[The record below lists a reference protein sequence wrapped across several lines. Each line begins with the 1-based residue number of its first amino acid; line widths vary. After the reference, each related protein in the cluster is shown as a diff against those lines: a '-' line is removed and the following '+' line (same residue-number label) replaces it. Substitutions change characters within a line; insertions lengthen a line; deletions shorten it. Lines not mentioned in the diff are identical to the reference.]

1 MKFKLLSILLL
12 FFVHALKANEIEI
25 IELHTNKSL
34 DQLVLD
40 SENLSK
46 VNNDNELSIDKQ
58 DEEENSSLEIN
69 QDDGE
74 NSNNLNNNVN
84 QSEVSE
90 DSNTLTNEV
99 VAISET
105 KTIFEINEKILSK
118 HLNAIGD
125 VKSDTLNRE
134 LINILSN
141 PELGDQTLINNNIFF
156 IIKKLYEIG
165 EIGKA
170 YNLIKS
176 IDLNNVVDQEKLNY
190 IFLINL
196 NYLFSTYKLSEACEF
211 KTFLLEKTV
220 TLPKFL
226 IEKTDIFCLILEN
239 KFAEAKLLNS
249 LLIESEKEND
259 SNYQN
264 LFNYMILNSEDN
276 REFETFNAIKSKELI
291 FLYSAMLRINEL
303 PLNQEFIEIDP
314 LNLSIPVILSNSTR
328 MDIRIKAANKA
339 FYDEVLSIES
349 LSALYQSVDFSS
361 KDFNNPE
368 QTIISLDNNK
378 ELIMAFYYQLANI
391 QIFPDQRLAVVID
404 YWKFAKK
411 EGLEKI
417 AYEISK
423 NIIDTF
429 NPSIENLNFA
439 IDIALAHISNKN
451 FTESLKWI
459 DIYESSNSQKNEKL
473 EYAKFLISLNENN
486 ELDTVINYLSSNY
499 GNFSNIENQ
508 KLHETMQVLI
518 NYLNLSELI
527 ELYPS
532 YDLIED
538 DRLMPSYF
546 LLRDIENNIYL
557 QNDLSVFILT
567 LISINEKKWIE
578 LHPQHLNFIL
588 SAYNSYDNGSL
599 IKPILIEILKELEIF
614 ND

>member
-378 ELIMAFYYQLANI
+378 ELKMAFYYQLANI

-417 AYEISK
+417 AYEITK

>member
-417 AYEISK
+417 AYEITK

>member
-1 MKFKLLSILLL
+1 MKLKFLSLLL
-12 FFVHALKANEIEI
+12 FFFTCSLQANEIEI
-25 IELHTNKSL
+25 IELHTSKSL

-40 SENLSK
+40 SENLKK
-46 VNNDNELSIDKQ
+46 VNNENKVSTDIENQEDN
-58 DEEENSSLEIN
+58 NSVAIN
-69 QDDGE
+69 QDDEE
-74 NSNNLNNNVN
+74 NSLNVN
-84 QSEVSE
+84 NDANQLEGNN
-90 DSNTLTNEV
+90 DSNTITSDIV
-99 VAISET
+99 SISET

-118 HLNAIGD
+118 HLDAIGE

-141 PELGDQTLINNNIFF
+141 PEISDQNQINNKIFF
-156 IIKKLYEIG
+156 VIKKLYEIG

-170 YNLIKS
+170 YNLIKN
-176 IDLNNVVDQEKLNY
+176 IDLNNILDQEKLNY
-190 IFLINL
+190 IYLINL

-211 KTFLLEKTV
+211 KTLLSERAV

-259 SNYQN
+259 SNFQN
-264 LFNYMILNSEDN
+264 LFNYMILNSDDN
-276 REFETFNAIKSKELI
+276 REFETLKAIKSKELI

-378 ELIMAFYYQLANI
+378 ELKMAFYYQLANI

-439 IDIALAHISNKN
+439 VEIALAHISNKN

-459 DIYESSNSQKNEKL
+459 NIYESSNSQKNEKL

-486 ELDTVINYLSSNY
+486 ELDTIINYLSSNY
-499 GNFSNIENQ
+499 DNFRNIENQ
-508 KLHETMQVLI
+508 KLHESMQVLI

-527 ELYPS
+527 ELDPS
-532 YDLIED
+532 YDLVED

-546 LLRDIENNIYL
+546 LLRDIENNIDL
-557 QNDLSVFILT
+557 QDDLSVFILT
-567 LISINEKKWIE
+567 LLSINEKNWIE
-578 LHPQHLNFIL
+578 LHPQHLSFIL
-588 SAYNSYDNGSL
+588 SAYNAYDNGSL
-599 IKPILIEILKELEIF
+599 IKPILIEILRELEIF

>member
-264 LFNYMILNSEDN
+264 LFNYMILSSEDN

-417 AYEISK
+417 AYEITK